1 MSKLPQLE
9 QRIIDK
15 IQEAKSNI
23 HPAHN
28 RIYTEVLRIEI
39 EIIFTMSPIVGF
51 EGVVLTIH
59 LYSLSIID
67 AIIRSNSAIACFR
80 ISSSSLGFS

>member
-9 QRIIDK
+9 QRIKEK

-28 RIYTEVLRIEI
+28 RIYTEALRIEI
-39 EIIFTMSPIVGF
+39 ETLNW
-51 EGVVLTIH
+51 VLDEIA
-59 LYSLSIID
+59 SSRKD
-67 AIIRSNSAIACFR
+67 AGLKEYRR
-80 ISSSSLGFS
+80 